1 MSAIITDQFRILNA
15 ENFVASVANTA
26 NSYYAFMSL
35 SNPTGSGY
43 GRTSTWNDVGG
54 PPFPTDNFNYSNHVY
69 DTMLFGKRVTSAN
82 TRRLVRKVNWVQ

>member
-26 NSYYAFMSL
+26 NSYYAFMGL

-43 GRTSTWNDVGG
+43 GMILRVHHFQLIVLTILIMFMTRCFLANVS
-54 PPFPTDNFNYSNHVY
+54 PLPTLEDW
-69 DTMLFGKRVTSAN
+69 LGK
-82 TRRLVRKVNWVQ
+82 